1 MKIGKKQVNRTITKT
16 ITRTETHKTEHRYL
30 DFVGRG
36 VMVSDMD
43 ANSAT
48 PG

>member
-1 MKIGKKQVNRTITKT
+1 MIIGKIQANRTITKT
-16 ITRTETHKTEHRYL
+16 ITRTETHKTENRYL
-30 DFVGRG
+30 NFVGRG

-48 PG
+48 PC